1 MMGAVTRLITRFPA
15 FTPGFCGVQV
25 HERFPLRA
33 FSSFLQDGPRRLRPP
48 RTPARTILCASL
60 TTLFPPPPPAAAPRC
75 HRVRAYVPMAMWVG
89 CRERCEVLCAQE
101 SERGGMGGGGGER
114 EREREGERERERTS
128 ERGNARVPASAPV
141 PACVCARA
149 GGNIHV
155 HACVSM
161 SMCERESAHVRR
173 ACVHVSTRV

>member
-89 CRERCEVLCAQE
+89 CRERCEVLCAKE

-114 EREREGERERERTS
+114 ERERRRERARANERERECTRACERTC
-128 ERGNARVPASAPV
+128 ACVRVCAGRWEHTC
-141 PACVCARA
+141 ACVCE
-149 GGNIHV
+149 H
-155 HACVSM
+155 
-161 SMCERESAHVRR
+161 EHVR
-173 ACVHVSTRV
+173 A